1 MSFSAVIHQPNKVI
15 DKDQFKDNSF
25 SFTKENIDKKYNV
38 KFDNE
43 DLDLLNEIQ
52 THYGIKSKSDLIHT
66 VLVHYFKKS
75 LNAKGVAKDVA
86 LIISLVADAYA
97 GSKGAFDVST
107 WAKEVISQTSISQD
121 LLDFGPAAKKI
132 KLSSHNGVEHSESYV
147 QVGMKLMQFCERENL
162 LSTPEYKRVFKSL
175 ESWIQ
180 LNKSSRSKR

>member
-43 DLDLLNEIQ
+43 DLELLNEIQ

-107 WAKEVISQTSISQD
+107 WATSISQV